1 MEEKIQRIRVL
12 TQKEMQQFLP
22 TSGRDRANYNR
33 HKNDSEL
40 LTKLDF
46 EAGLCTLNNQI
57 EDEPSSIVFFPGATL
72 PGIEKINNKEPNYAE
87 EVDDENSE
95 TTLRTTRKKRQ
106 IIRGKSKT
114 KNRKKTVFEYNK
126 KKDFTEEELKYFYDY
141 KMKFYSSPEHACT
154 SMLKAVIFPADMYH
168 ASVPPKKGARLS
180 LQLQIERV
188 TNRVYP
194 NMYPRMVSAAILM
207 DDDDE
212 LYKFLKANV
221 EKMLGVIMA
230 EKDKK
235 DSFSV
240 KQGEAISWMDLIDP
254 TKPKTN
260 KKDVNNAIT
269 KLLEAAKKSL
279 KRMKN
284 EKQNKMDASGGSLA
298 SLLLEHFS
306 VNDHL
311 FMDARIVHAS
321 QSCAFDIH
329 NDIGQ
334 NKASNKSVT
343 IHMNLFTTSDYEP
356 GDTNSGPWTFK
367 DLGPEKFSTLYNTD
381 LSIRGLNGII
391 DGYLGERKIWFCKG
405 QMKFIDGIEKRNRM
419 KAKHATDWKKAPPP
433 DVARKIINRN
443 FSDKNIHGSATKEF
457 QKRLGPFMMGKGK
470 KPKKAD
476 DEQDIKL
483 SQTTKELL

>member
-1 MEEKIQRIRVL
+1 
-12 TQKEMQQFLP
+12 
-22 TSGRDRANYNR
+22 
-33 HKNDSEL
+33 
-40 LTKLDF
+40 
-46 EAGLCTLNNQI
+46 
-57 EDEPSSIVFFPGATL
+57 
-72 PGIEKINNKEPNYAE
+72 
-87 EVDDENSE
+87 
-95 TTLRTTRKKRQ
+95 
-106 IIRGKSKT
+106 
-114 KNRKKTVFEYNK
+114 
-126 KKDFTEEELKYFYDY
+126 
-141 KMKFYSSPEHACT
+141 MKFYSSPEHACT
-154 SMLKAVIFPADMYH
+154 CMLKAVIFPADMYH

-188 TNRVYP
+188 ANRVYP
-194 NMYPRMVSAAILM
+194 NMYPRMVSAGILM

-221 EKMLGVIMA
+221 EKMLGIILA

-240 KQGEAISWMDLIDP
+240 KQGEAISWMDIIDP
-254 TKPKTN
+254 AKPT

-269 KLLEAAKKSL
+269 KLLKAAEKSL
-279 KRMKN
+279 KRM
-284 EKQNKMDASGGSLA
+284 QNKNQNKKDTSGGSLA

-321 QSCAFDIH
+321 QLCAFDIH

-334 NKASNKSVT
+334 NKATNKSVT

-367 DLGPEKFSTLYNTD
+367 DLGPKKFSKLFDTD
-381 LSIRGLNGII
+381 LSIRGLDGKI

-405 QMKFIDGIEKRNRM
+405 LVKFIDGNEKRKRM
-419 KAKHATDWKKAPPP
+419 KAKEETNWKKAPPP
-433 DVARKIINRN
+433 EISRKIISRN
-443 FSDKNIHGSATKEF
+443 FTDDNKNYGSATKEF
-457 QKRLGPFMMGKGK
+457 EKRLAPFMMGKGK

-476 DEQDIKL
+476 DEQDMKS
-483 SQTTKELL
+483 SQTTTALL

>member
-1 MEEKIQRIRVL
+1 MGPK
-12 TQKEMQQFLP
+12 
-22 TSGRDRANYNR
+22 
-33 HKNDSEL
+33 
-40 LTKLDF
+40 
-46 EAGLCTLNNQI
+46 
-57 EDEPSSIVFFPGATL
+57 
-72 PGIEKINNKEPNYAE
+72 
-87 EVDDENSE
+87 
-95 TTLRTTRKKRQ
+95 
-106 IIRGKSKT
+106 
-114 KNRKKTVFEYNK
+114 KNRKKSLFEYNK

-141 KMKFYSSPEHACT
+141 KMEFYSSPEHACT

-188 TNRVYP
+188 ANRVYP
-194 NMYPRMVSAAILM
+194 NMYPRMVSAGILM

-221 EKMLGVIMA
+221 EKMLGIILA

-240 KQGEAISWMDLIDP
+240 KQGEAISWMDIIDP
-254 TKPKTN
+254 AKPT

-269 KLLEAAKKSL
+269 KLLKAAEKSL
-279 KRMKN
+279 KRM
-284 EKQNKMDASGGSLA
+284 QNKNQNKKDTSGGSLA

-334 NKASNKSVT
+334 NKATNKSVT

-367 DLGPEKFSTLYNTD
+367 DLGPKKFSKLFDTD
-381 LSIRGLNGII
+381 LSIRGLDGKI

-405 QMKFIDGIEKRNRM
+405 LVKFIDGNEKRKRM
-419 KAKHATDWKKAPPP
+419 KAKEETNWKQAPPP
-433 DVARKIINRN
+433 EIARKIISRN
-443 FSDKNIHGSATKEF
+443 FTDDNKNYGSATKEF
-457 QKRLGPFMMGKGK
+457 EKRLAPFMMGKGK

-476 DEQDIKL
+476 DEQDMKS
-483 SQTTKELL
+483 SQTTTALL

>member
-1 MEEKIQRIRVL
+1 MENKIQRVRVL
-12 TQKEMQQFLP
+12 TRKEMQQFLP
-22 TSGRDRANYNR
+22 TSSKDRGSYDR
-33 HKNDSEL
+33 LKSDSEL

-46 EAGLCTLNNQI
+46 EAGLCNLNNKI

-87 EVDDENSE
+87 EVDDEDSD
-95 TTLRTTRKKRQ
+95 TTLRTTRKKRK
-106 IIRGKSKT
+106 IIRGKGGSKN
-114 KNRKKTVFEYNK
+114 KKKTLFEYNK
-126 KKDFTEEELKYFYDY
+126 KKYFTEEELKYFYDY

-154 SMLKAVIFPADMYH
+154 SMLKAVIFPTDMYH

-188 TNRVYP
+188 SHRVYP
-194 NMYPRMVSAAILM
+194 NMYPRLVSAAILM

-221 EKMLGVIMA
+221 EKMLGIIMA

-240 KQGEAISWMDLIDP
+240 KQGEAISWMDIIDP
-254 TKPKTN
+254 TKPN

-269 KLLEAAKKSL
+269 KLLKAAKKSL

-284 EKQNKMDASGGSLA
+284 ENQNKKDASGGSLA

-334 NKASNKSVT
+334 NKATNKSVT

-356 GDTNSGPWTFK
+356 GDTNSGPWTFR
-367 DLGPEKFSTLYNTD
+367 DL
-381 LSIRGLNGII
+381 
-391 DGYLGERKIWFCKG
+391 
-405 QMKFIDGIEKRNRM
+405 
-419 KAKHATDWKKAPPP
+419 
-433 DVARKIINRN
+433 
-443 FSDKNIHGSATKEF
+443 
-457 QKRLGPFMMGKGK
+457 
-470 KPKKAD
+470 
-476 DEQDIKL
+476 
-483 SQTTKELL
+483 